1 MRRLHLLSHTYTTH
15 IVCVTLCR
23 RCHDILRTYY
33 AIVPWGWI
41 TFTFLQHTHCIF
53 RAFLTAQFG
62 LCTAW
67 RGTLTRLLTYT
78 APSSMIVRTNVAF
91 ICSYTCCV
99 CVDWNY
105 DQHSFTISAWQH
117 VQGINS
123 APTIFELP
131 ILRLWAI
138 YTVTTPPT
146 PQVLNLIRIFYE
158 NRQNSDSTCAEITV
172 FVEYV
177 KMESSDDSRNLIRP
191 T

>member
-1 MRRLHLLSHTYTTH
+1 M
-15 IVCVTLCR
+15 CVTLCR
-23 RCHDILRTYY
+23 RCHDILRIYY
-33 AIVPWGWI
+33 AIVPVGVNCI
-41 TFTFLQHTHCIF
+41 YILTAHTLYIQ

-62 LCTAW
+62 FCTAW

-78 APSSMIVRTNVAF
+78 APSSMIVRTYVAF

-146 PQVLNLIRIFYE
+146 PFMHLCL
-158 NRQNSDSTCAEITV
+158 STLA
-172 FVEYV
+172 
-177 KMESSDDSRNLIRP
+177 ESSSENLMACCVLLLDDVTS
-191 T
+191 

>member
-1 MRRLHLLSHTYTTH
+1 M
-15 IVCVTLCR
+15 
-23 RCHDILRTYY
+23 TYY
-33 AIVPWGWI
+33 VHIMRLFPWGWI
-41 TFTFLQHTHCIF
+41 AFTFLQHTHCIF

-146 PQVLNLIRIFYE
+146 PKSVFSDRRE
-158 NRQNSDSTCAEITV
+158 WWKASNSASKQWVCTQSYLV
-172 FVEYV
+172 GSLGV
-177 KMESSDDSRNLIRP
+177 RRP
-191 T
+191 KS